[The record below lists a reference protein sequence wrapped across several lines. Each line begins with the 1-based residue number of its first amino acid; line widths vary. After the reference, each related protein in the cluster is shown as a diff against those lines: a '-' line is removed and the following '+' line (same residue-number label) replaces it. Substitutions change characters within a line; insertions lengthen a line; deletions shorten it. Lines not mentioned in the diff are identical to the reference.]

1 MESVVQDAFWT
12 FPQDAD
18 KPDAMIG
25 RTISHYRIVEK
36 LGGGGM
42 GVVYKAED
50 IRLNRAVALKFL
62 PPLLAHDSVSIQR
75 FRREAEAAS
84 AINHPNICTIHDSC
98 EENGQAFIVME
109 FLDGMTLKNR
119 IGGRALEIETI
130 LNVAIQIAEGLN
142 AAYGKGIIHRDVK
155 PGNLFLTES
164 GQVKILDFGLAKFS
178 LGRNVYDN
186 ADTIATQ
193 EMDSEPLTSPGST
206 LGTIAYMSPEQ
217 ARGEELDA
225 RTDLFSFGAVL
236 YEMATG
242 TLPFRGE
249 SPAVILKAILD
260 AAPLPPARLNPNLP
274 TELDRIINKALEKD
288 REIRYQYA
296 ADLLA
301 DLKRLKRQI
310 DSGRVFE
317 RPSAAEKNPKVSKFW
332 VGAACLAAMVLTAA
346 TVRSLRFGRASQIDS
361 VAVIP
366 FTDAAGDAESDY
378 LIDGMTESLIDS
390 LAHLP
395 QLKVKSRYS
404 VFRFKGQDIDVQ
416 KIGRDLGVS
425 ALVTGQVKP
434 RGDRVEV
441 NAELINVGDATEVW
455 GQHYSCKSGDNISLQ
470 QEIAGDLAAK
480 IRSKLSRSEK
490 QQVTRQGTKNPEAF
504 ELYLKG
510 RYYWNRRTARDIKTS
525 ITYFNQ
531 AIASDPDYALAYSG
545 LADAYSVLPTY
556 GGNPA
561 ETYPKSNAA
570 ARKALELDAA
580 LGHPHAVLGS
590 NKMEYDWDFA
600 GGEAEYKKAFEL
612 DPDDGTAHYW
622 YAQDINWI
630 GGRNAEAL
638 SEAQRAF
645 QLDPLSPIRAVAM
658 GTVYNTGRQYD
669 DAIAVC
675 KRLTIE
681 NPTFAGAHLCLAQA
695 YWGKG
700 AYAEVV
706 NEFDAYGRI
715 SGDRNSLAFAS
726 AMAQG
731 YREGGWKGA
740 LSKALEARLTQRK
753 NDYVSPYELATLYA
767 SLGDKDQ
774 AFRWLDAAYGDRNLG
789 LMRLNSDFLLDPVRS
804 DERFAKLVRKVG
816 LPQQ

>member
-1 MESVVQDAFWT
+1 MTESQLYLGQIV
-12 FPQDAD
+12 
-18 KPDAMIG
+18 
-25 RTISHYRIVEK
+25 SHYRILEK

-42 GVVYKAED
+42 GLVYKAED
-50 IRLNRAVALKFL
+50 TRLRRPVAIKCL
-62 PPLLAHDSVSIQR
+62 PPLLADDSVSIQR

-84 AINHPNICTIHDSC
+84 AINHPNICTVHDIC
-98 EENGQAFIVME
+98 EENGQVFIVME
-109 FLDGMTLKNR
+109 FLEGMTLKNR
-119 IGGRALEIETI
+119 IGGRAVEIESI

-155 PGNLFLTES
+155 PGNLFLTAT

-178 LGRNVYDN
+178 FVRNAYDN
-186 ADTIATQ
+186 ADTLATQ
-193 EMDSEPLTSPGST
+193 EIDSEQLTSPGST

-242 TLPFRGE
+242 TLPFRGK

-260 AAPLPPARLNPNLP
+260 AAPLSPPRLNPNLP
-274 TELDRIINKALEKD
+274 TELERIINKALEKD

-310 DSGRVFE
+310 DSARVLE
-317 RPSAAEKNPKVSKFW
+317 RPSAVAKNPKVSKFW
-332 VGAACLAAMVLTAA
+332 VGAVCLAAAVLTAA
-346 TVRSLRFGRASQIDS
+346 TARSLRPARASQIDS

-366 FTDAAGDAESDY
+366 FSDAAGGAESDY

-404 VFRFKGQDIDVQ
+404 VFRYKGQDIDVQ

-425 ALVTGQVKP
+425 ALITGQVKP

-441 NAELINVGDATEVW
+441 NAELINVGDATEIW
-455 GQHYSCKSGDNISLQ
+455 GQHYSCKSGDIISLQ

-480 IRSKLSRSEK
+480 IHSKLSRSEK
-490 QQVTRQGTKNPEAF
+490 QQVIKQGTKNPEAF

-510 RYYWNRRTARDIKTS
+510 RYYWNRRTAPDIKTS

-531 AIASDPDYALAYSG
+531 AIATDPDYALAYSG

-556 GGNPA
+556 GGLPA
-561 ETYPKSNAA
+561 ESYPKSNAA

-612 DPDDGTAHYW
+612 DPDDATAHYW
-622 YAQDINWI
+622 YAQDINWL
-630 GGRNAEAL
+630 GGRGQEAL
-638 SEAQRAF
+638 SEANRAF
-645 QLDPLSPIRAVAM
+645 QLDPLSPIKAVTV
-658 GTVYNTGRQYD
+658 GTVHNTARRYD

-675 KRLTIE
+675 KKLANE

-700 AYAEVV
+700 MYAKVIG
-706 NEFDAYGRI
+706 EFTLYSQL
-715 SGDRNSLAFAS
+715 SGDRNSADFAS
-726 AMAQG
+726 AMRQG
-731 YREGGWKGA
+731 YRSAGWRGA
-740 LSKALEARLTQRK
+740 LSKALETRLAQRK
-753 NDYVSPYELATLYA
+753 SGYVSPYEIATLYA
-767 SLGDKDQ
+767 NLGDKQ
-774 AFRWLDAAYGDRNLG
+774 GAFKWLEIAYQDRDIG
-789 LMRLNSDFLLDPVRS
+789 LMRLKTDFLLDSLRS
-804 DERFAKLVRKVG
+804 DSRFSELLTKVG
-816 LPQQ
+816 VLQ